1 MVEKRLN
8 RTCGL
13 VSLLLLVAFA
23 GSYAHACLWPSGWIR
38 RKPIDVEGVSAQEF
52 VRRLTSH
59 EGRAFWEKTRGDI
72 ESHRL
77 TDPYVDNRNDLA
89 VALIHLGRV
98 KEAVALLEELE
109 DKRPGFYFTAA
120 NLGTAYE
127 LSGENEK
134 ALKWIKECIQRN
146 KDSHYGTEWL
156 HVKILEAKLG
166 LERDPDWLKKN
177 SVLGADFRSEDDP
190 QQPKRVARDHA
201 GRQKSLGEI
210 EDALVYQLHERLEF
224 VKPPDPVVA
233 DLLFDLSNVLALT
246 RTPEHANAIREL
258 SLSYNPVQEVLV
270 SIRLADKSVTQ
281 KSEAQTPGPSQGYLL
296 YVALGVAALLTLTGF
311 YVLVRR
317 RRLQGV

>member
-8 RTCGL
+8 RTCRL

-23 GSYAHACLWPSGWIR
+23 GSYAHACLQSTEGIVR
-38 RKPIDVEGVSAQEF
+38 QRVNVEGVSAQEF

-59 EGRAFWEKTRGDI
+59 ESRAFWEKRRA
-72 ESHRL
+72 ELEERRL
-77 TDPYVDNRNDLA
+77 THPYVDNRNDLA
-89 VALIHLGRV
+89 VTLIHLGRV
-98 KEAVALLEELE
+98 KEAVALLEDLE
-109 DKRPGFYFTAA
+109 DKRPGYYFTAA

-127 LSGENEK
+127 LSGENER
-134 ALKWIKECIQRN
+134 ALKWIKECIKRN

-177 SVLGADFRSEDDP
+177 SVMGADFRGEGDP
-190 QQPKRVARDHA
+190 QQPKRLATDHL
-201 GRQKSLGEI
+201 GHQKTLAEI

-224 VKPPDPVVA
+224 VKPPDPTVA

-246 RTPEHANAIREL
+246 RTSEHANAIHEL
-258 SLSYNPVQEVLV
+258 SLSYNPVQDVLV
-270 SIRLADKSVTQ
+270 SVRQADKSGTQ
-281 KSEAQTPGPSQGYLL
+281 KPLAQPPAPSRGILL
-296 YVALGVAALLTLTGF
+296 YVALGVAALLALTGF
-311 YVLVRR
+311 YALFRR

>member
-1 MVEKRLN
+1 MFKKRLN
-8 RTCGL
+8 RTRGL

-23 GSYAHACLWPSGWIR
+23 GPYAHACLWPSDRIV
-38 RKPIDVEGVSAQEF
+38 RKPLAVEGVSAQEF

-59 EGRAFWEKTRGDI
+59 EGRAFWEKTRAGI
-72 ESHRL
+72 ERRL
-77 TDPYVDNRNDLA
+77 TTDPYVDSRNDLA
-89 VALIHLGRV
+89 VTLVHLGRV

-134 ALKWIKECIQRN
+134 ALKWIKECIKRN

-166 LERDPDWLKKN
+166 LESDPDWLKKN
-177 SVLGADFRSEDDP
+177 SVTGADFRGEGDP
-190 QQPKRVARDHA
+190 QQPKRLARDHT
-201 GRQKSLGEI
+201 GRQKSLAEI
-210 EDALVYQLHERLEF
+210 EAALVYQLHERLEF

-233 DLLFDLSNVLALT
+233 DLLYDLSNVLALT
-246 RTPEHANAIREL
+246 RTSEHAEAIHEL
-258 SLSYNPVQEVLV
+258 SLSYNPVQEVMV
-270 SIRLADKSVTQ
+270 SIRQADKSVTQ
-281 KSEAQTPGPSQGYLL
+281 KSAPRPPDLSRVYLL
-296 YVALGVAALLTLTGF
+296 YAALFVAALLTVTGF
-311 YVLVRR
+311 YLLIRR